1 MMKRLIP
8 AWIVLAIALLLPSI
22 AAAQE
27 VRVTGQ
33 VLDRDGKPWAGLTVV
48 IKSDSGRSFTLK
60 TDNSGKF
67 SQIGLTP
74 GVYSVS
80 VNLPGQQQPYTEKH
94 HFSSGEDNDVTI
106 NFKSIVAQQSG
117 GANPEQEKKK
127 EEAANQFK
135 NMKAH
140 VDAGVA
146 ALSSAEDLR
155 KQLKAASADQKSSL
169 EGQMKTDYQTA
180 VTELQQAEQGA
191 AANPKDTKNH
201 AIILSDLGVAYSN
214 SGQYDQAVGS
224 YQKAIELNPQAG
236 YYNGLS
242 SSLANSAAS
251 QTDPAA
257 VTSKITDA
265 GAACDKASALQTPPN
280 PTDTARCWKNI
291 GIVLSN
297 KGDLKD
303 AIAPLQKATQADA
316 KDAQGWYL
324 LGSAFTGTIDSKQ
337 EGDKMTYIIPPG
349 TNDAYQKCIDADPNG
364 PYAAQC
370 KTMLDSLAQMSG
382 GASTMVGERK
392 KKDTKK
398 SH

>member
-1 MMKRLIP
+1 MIRRLIP
-8 AWIVLAIALLLPSI
+8 VWIVLAVALLLPSI
-22 AAAQE
+22 AASQD

-33 VLDRDGKPWAGLTVV
+33 VLDRDAKPWAGLTVV

-60 TDNSGKF
+60 TDNQGKF

-74 GVYSVS
+74 GLYSIS
-80 VNLPGQQQPYTEKH
+80 VNLPGQQQPYTEKRQ
-94 HFSSGEDNDVTI
+94 FSSGEDNDVTI
-106 NFKSIVAQQSG
+106 NFKAILAQQ
-117 GANPEQEKKK
+117 GANPEQEKKQQ
-127 EEAANQFK
+127 EAASQFK

-155 KQLKAASADQKSSL
+155 KQLKAASADQKPAL

-180 VTELQQAEQGA
+180 VTELQQAEQA
-191 AANPKDTKNH
+191 SAANPKDIKNH

-214 SGQYDQAVGS
+214 SGQYDQAVSS

-257 VTSKITDA
+257 VTSKIGDA

-280 PTDTARCWKNI
+280 PVDTARCWKNI

-297 KGDLKD
+297 KGDLKE
-303 AIAPLQKATQADA
+303 AIAPLQKATQADP

-382 GASTMVGERK
+382 GASTLVGERP
-392 KKDTKK
+392 KKDKKK